1 MKIKHISQIS
11 AQRYKNLDLDQG
23 LKLSEGL
30 NIFIGSNGSGK
41 SNFIALLK
49 LLKDSVSDNIS
60 SEKNGVTS
68 FIKAIAELG
77 ESRILNAVFSTPEKV
92 NLTFTFFVENFIDIE
107 LSLCLSILCL
117 DKKFPQI
124 VEEYLSEFSERLDK
138 LFYYYRFS
146 SQSSGYGAI
155 FDPQERLGYT
165 AVNGIP
171 TDEIGLSIIPKLLK
185 SIEDVP
191 DTMPLAVNGIPT
203 DEIGLSI
210 IPKLLESIEDVPD
223 TKPLFNIRRQII
235 NLVSDWLFYSANN
248 MNLKMIR
255 NAEPE
260 IGSPEKYLNPDC
272 ENLALVIHNLI
283 QESIDFEDR
292 LNVIMRDIVPQ
303 TKRIRPITTGRTR
316 ISIEWHLQNTKR
328 PLYLDE
334 MSDGT
339 VRMLCWA
346 IILNSPNLP
355 SLIVIDEP
363 EVGLHV
369 QWLSYLAE
377 WIKNAAARTQVI
389 ITTHSP
395 DLLDKF
401 TDCLENV
408 HVFES
413 SNPEQ
418 TLFHVKP
425 LSRERLQDRL
435 DEGWELGDLYRVGE
449 PEVGG
454 WAI

>member
-1 MKIKHISQIS
+1 MEVKIQYISEIN
-11 AQRYKNLDLDQG
+11 AQRYKNLNLDQG

-49 LLKDSVSDNIS
+49 FLKDSISDNTS
-60 SEKNGVTS
+60 SEKNGATD
-68 FIKAIAELG
+68 FIKALADLG
-77 ESRILNAVFSTPEKV
+77 ESRMLNVRCPPPEKV
-92 NLTFTFFVENFIDIE
+92 NLTYSFFVENIINNE
-107 LSLCLSILCL
+107 LNLHLSILCL
-117 DKKFPQI
+117 DKKYPQI
-124 VEEYLSEFSERLDK
+124 VEEYLSEFSEHHDK
-138 LFYYYRFS
+138 PFYFYRFPHH
-146 SQSSGYGAI
+146 QSSGYGAI
-155 FDPQERLGYT
+155 FDTEDISRYT
-165 AVNGIP
+165 AVNEIP
-171 TDEIGLSIIPKLLK
+171 
-185 SIEDVP
+185 
-191 DTMPLAVNGIPT
+191 N

-210 IPKLLESIEDVPD
+210 IPKLLEQVEVIPEAKIIYYV
-223 TKPLFNIRRQII
+223 RRQII
-235 NLVSDWLFYSANN
+235 NLVSNWRFYSANN
-248 MNLKMIR
+248 MNLKEIR

-272 ENLALVIHNLI
+272 ENLALVLDNLI
-283 QESIDFEDR
+283 QESIDFEEQI
-292 LNVIMRDIVPQ
+292 NVIMRDIVPQ
-303 TKRIRPITTGRTR
+303 TKRIRPIRTGRTR
-316 ISIEWHLQNTKR
+316 ISIEWHLKDAKR
-328 PLYLDE
+328 PLFLDE

-377 WIKNAAARTQVI
+377 WIKNAATKTQII

-408 HVFES
+408 HVFEA
-413 SNPEQ
+413 SNPEK
-418 TLFHVKP
+418 TLFHVKT
-425 LSRERLQDRL
+425 LSRERLQTHL
-435 DEGWELGDLYRVGE
+435 DEGWELGDLYRVGD

-454 WAI
+454 WAL

>member
-1 MKIKHISQIS
+1 MKIKHISKVD

-23 LKLSEGL
+23 LKLSDSL

-49 LLKDSVSDNIS
+49 LLKDSISDNIS

-68 FIKAIAELG
+68 FIKAITELG

-107 LSLCLSILCL
+107 LSLSMSILCL
-117 DKKFPQI
+117 DKKLPQI
-124 VEEYLSEFSERLDK
+124 VEEYLSEFSEHLDK
-138 LFYYYRFS
+138 FFYYYRFPT
-146 SQSSGYGAI
+146 QSSGYGAI
-155 FDPQERLGYT
+155 FDPEERSGYT
-165 AVNGIP
+165 AV
-171 TDEIGLSIIPKLLK
+171 T
-185 SIEDVP
+185 
-191 DTMPLAVNGIPT
+191 GIPT

-210 IPKLLESIEDVPD
+210 IPKLLEAIEDVPEI
-223 TKPLFNIRRQII
+223 KPLFNIRRQII
-235 NLVSDWLFYSANN
+235 NLISDWRFYSANN
-248 MNLKMIR
+248 MNLKRIR

-272 ENLALVIHNLI
+272 ENLALVLDNLI
-283 QESIDFEDR
+283 QESIDFEDQ

-303 TKRIRPITTGRTR
+303 TKRIRPIRTGRTR

-377 WIKNAAARTQVI
+377 WIKNAATRTQVI

-401 TDCLENV
+401 TDRLENV
-408 HVFES
+408 HVFEA

-418 TLFHVKP
+418 TLFHVKT

-449 PEVGG
+449 PEIGG
-454 WAI
+454 WAL

>member
-1 MKIKHISQIS
+1 MNIKCISEVS

-68 FIKAIAELG
+68 FIKAITELG
-77 ESRILNAVFSTPEKV
+77 ESRILNAAFSTPEKV
-92 NLTFTFFVENFIDIE
+92 NLTFTFFDQSSNDIDIE
-107 LSLCLSILCL
+107 LSLSLSILCL

-124 VEEYLSEFSERLDK
+124 VEENLSEFSKGLDK
-138 LFYYYRFS
+138 LFYYYRFPY
-146 SQSSGYGAI
+146 QSSLYGAI
-155 FDPQERLGYT
+155 FDPEERSGYT
-165 AVNGIP
+165 VV
-171 TDEIGLSIIPKLLK
+171 T
-185 SIEDVP
+185 
-191 DTMPLAVNGIPT
+191 GIPT

-210 IPKLLESIEDVPD
+210 IPKLLESIERVLE

-235 NLVSDWLFYSANN
+235 NIASDWRFYSANN

-272 ENLALVIHNLI
+272 ENLALVLDNLI
-283 QESIDFEDR
+283 QESIDFEDQ

-303 TKRIRPITTGRTR
+303 TKRIRPIRTGRTR

-401 TDCLENV
+401 TDRLENV
-408 HVFES
+408 HVFEA

-418 TLFHVKP
+418 TLFHVKT

-449 PEVGG
+449 PEIGG
-454 WAI
+454 WAL

>member
-1 MKIKHISQIS
+1 MNIKYISEVS
-11 AQRYKNLDLDQG
+11 AQRYKNLDLDRG

-41 SNFIALLK
+41 SNFIALLNF
-49 LLKDSVSDNIS
+49 LKESIS
-60 SEKNGVTS
+60 GNNVLTRDGATNFV
-68 FIKAIAELG
+68 KAISNLG
-77 ESRILNAVFSTPEKV
+77 SSRILNATYPLPENIDLK
-92 NLTFTFFVENFIDIE
+92 FTFPVENSVKNQ
-107 LSLCLSILCL
+107 LSLWLSLYCTAKI
-117 DKKFPQI
+117 FPQ
-124 VEEYLSEFSERLDK
+124 VLEEYLSESNEENNE
-138 LFYYYRFS
+138 LFYYYRYYS
-146 SQSSGYGAI
+146 LSGHGTV
-155 FDPQERLGYT
+155 FDTKDPLKKT
-165 AVNGIP
+165 AVSGIHS
-171 TDEIGLSIIPKLLK
+171 DEIGLSNIP
-185 SIEDVP
+185 
-191 DTMPLAVNGIPT
+191 N
-203 DEIGLSI
+203 
-210 IPKLLESIEDVPD
+210 LLETSNTLPEIKILYD
-223 TKPLFNIRRQII
+223 KYRQILD
-235 NLVSDWLFYSANN
+235 LVSSWRFYSANN
-248 MNLKMIR
+248 MNLKEIR

-260 IGSPEKYLNPDC
+260 IGSQEKYLNPDC
-272 ENLALVIHNLI
+272 ENLALVLDNLI
-283 QESIDFEDR
+283 QESIDFEDQ

-303 TKRIRPITTGRTR
+303 TKRIRPIRTGRTR

-408 HVFES
+408 HVFEA

-418 TLFHVKP
+418 TLFHVKT

-454 WAI
+454 WAL

>member
-1 MKIKHISQIS
+1 MKIKYISEVS
-11 AQRYKNLDLDQG
+11 AQRYKNLDLKQG

-49 LLKDSVSDNIS
+49 FLKDSILDDFLTAN
-60 SEKNGVTS
+60 NGATN
-68 FIKAIAELG
+68 FIKAVTELG
-77 ESRILNAVFSTPEKV
+77 ESRMLNTSFSPPEKI
-92 NLTFTFFVENFIDIE
+92 NLAYTFFVEDFKNDM
-107 LSLCLSILCL
+107 LSFCLSILCS
-117 DKKFPQI
+117 DKKIPQI
-124 VEEYLSEFSERLDK
+124 IEESLFDYFKENPDNRRYLYKFHDRSNGNGFIEKFQEQKSSETQFQIS
-138 LFYYYRFS
+138 
-146 SQSSGYGAI
+146 
-155 FDPQERLGYT
+155 
-165 AVNGIP
+165 N
-171 TDEIGLSIIPKLLK
+171 
-185 SIEDVP
+185 
-191 DTMPLAVNGIPT
+191 IPT

-210 IPKLLESIEDVPD
+210 IPKLLENIKHSPD
-223 TKPLFNIRRQII
+223 KEIIYFARRLII
-235 NLVSDWLFYSANN
+235 NLVSNWRFYSANN
-248 MNLKMIR
+248 MNLKEIR

-272 ENLALVIHNLI
+272 ENLALVLDNLI
-283 QESIDFEDR
+283 QESIDFEEQI
-292 LNVIMRDIVPQ
+292 NVIMRDIVPQ
-303 TKRIRPITTGRTR
+303 TKRIRPIRTGRTR
-316 ISIEWHLQNTKR
+316 ISIEWHLKDTKR

-377 WIKNAAARTQVI
+377 WIKNAATKTQII

-401 TDCLENV
+401 TDHLENV
-408 HVFES
+408 HVFEA
-413 SNPEQ
+413 SNLEK
-418 TLFHVKP
+418 TLFHVKT
-425 LSRERLQDRL
+425 LSRERLQTHL
-435 DEGWELGDLYRVGE
+435 DEGWELGDLYRVGD

-454 WAI
+454 WAL

>member
-1 MKIKHISQIS
+1 MNIKCICEVS

-60 SEKNGVTS
+60 SEKNGATS
-68 FIKAIAELG
+68 FIKAITELG
-77 ESRILNAVFSTPEKV
+77 ESRILNAAFSTPEKV
-92 NLTFTFFVENFIDIE
+92 NLTFTFFDQSSNDIDIE
-107 LSLCLSILCL
+107 LSLSLSILCL

-138 LFYYYRFS
+138 LFYYYRFPL
-146 SQSSGYGAI
+146 QSSGYGAI
-155 FDPQERLGYT
+155 FDPEERSGYT
-165 AVNGIP
+165 VV
-171 TDEIGLSIIPKLLK
+171 T
-185 SIEDVP
+185 
-191 DTMPLAVNGIPT
+191 GIPT

-210 IPKLLESIEDVPD
+210 IPKLLESIERVLE

-235 NLVSDWLFYSANN
+235 NLASDWRFYSANN
-248 MNLKMIR
+248 MNLKEIR

-272 ENLALVIHNLI
+272 ENLALVLDNLI
-283 QESIDFEDR
+283 QESIDFEDQ

-303 TKRIRPITTGRTR
+303 TKRIRPIRTGRTR

-401 TDCLENV
+401 TDRLENV
-408 HVFES
+408 HVFEA

-418 TLFHVKP
+418 TLFHVKT

-449 PEVGG
+449 PEIGG
-454 WAI
+454 WAL

>member
-1 MKIKHISQIS
+1 MNIKYISEVS

-68 FIKAIAELG
+68 FIKAMTELG
-77 ESRILNAVFSTPEKV
+77 ESRILNAAFSTPEKV
-92 NLTFTFFVENFIDIE
+92 NLTFTFFDQSSNDIDIE
-107 LSLCLSILCL
+107 LSLSLSILCL

-124 VEEYLSEFSERLDK
+124 VEENLSEFSERLDR
-138 LFYYYRFS
+138 LFYYYRFPL
-146 SQSSGYGAI
+146 QSSGYGAI
-155 FDPQERLGYT
+155 FDPEERSRYT
-165 AVNGIP
+165 VV
-171 TDEIGLSIIPKLLK
+171 T
-185 SIEDVP
+185 
-191 DTMPLAVNGIPT
+191 GIPT

-210 IPKLLESIEDVPD
+210 IPKLLESIERVLE

-235 NLVSDWLFYSANN
+235 NLVSDWRFYSANN
-248 MNLKMIR
+248 MNLKEIR

-260 IGSPEKYLNPDC
+260 IGSPEKYLNPNC
-272 ENLALVIHNLI
+272 ENLALVLDNLI
-283 QESIDFEDR
+283 QESIDFEDQ

-303 TKRIRPITTGRTR
+303 TKRIRPIRTGRTR

-401 TDCLENV
+401 TDRLENV
-408 HVFES
+408 HVFEA

-418 TLFHVKP
+418 TLFHVKT

-449 PEVGG
+449 PEIGG
-454 WAI
+454 WAL

>member
-1 MKIKHISQIS
+1 MKIKHIGKVS
-11 AQRYKNLDLDQG
+11 AQRYKNLDIEQG

-30 NIFIGSNGSGK
+30 NIFIGSNGAGK
-41 SNFIALLK
+41 SNFLALLK
-49 LLKDSVSDNIS
+49 FLKDSLSDNIS
-60 SEKNGVTS
+60 SKKDGATS
-68 FIKAIAELG
+68 FVKSVTEIG
-77 ESRILNAVFSTPEKV
+77 ESRMLNVGFLPPEKV
-92 NLTFTFFVENFIDIE
+92 NLEYTFFVEGFQNNL
-107 LSLCLSILCL
+107 LSLQLFLLCS

-124 VEEYLSEFSERLDK
+124 VGESLSSHFREYPENRHRFFYEFHKQSIGNGFIEK
-138 LFYYYRFS
+138 FQEKGS
-146 SQSSGYGAI
+146 SQDSYQIA
-155 FDPQERLGYT
+155 
-165 AVNGIP
+165 N
-171 TDEIGLSIIPKLLK
+171 
-185 SIEDVP
+185 
-191 DTMPLAVNGIPT
+191 IPT

-210 IPKLLESIEDVPD
+210 IPKLLENIEHSPD
-223 TKPLFNIRRQII
+223 KEVVYFARRLVI
-235 NLVSDWLFYSANN
+235 NLVSDWRFYSANN
-248 MNLKMIR
+248 MNLKEIR

-272 ENLALVIHNLI
+272 ENLALVIDNLI
-283 QESIDFEDR
+283 QESIDFEDQ

-303 TKRIRPITTGRTR
+303 TKRIRPIRTGRTR
-316 ISIEWHLQNTKR
+316 ISVEWHLQNTKR

-413 SNPEQ
+413 SNSEQ

>member
-1 MKIKHISQIS
+1 MKIKYVSRVN
-11 AQRYKNLDLDQG
+11 AQRYKNVELVKG
-23 LKLSEGL
+23 LKLSERL

-49 LLKDSVSDNIS
+49 LLKDSISDNIS
-60 SEKNGVTS
+60 SEKNGATD
-68 FIKAIAELG
+68 FIKALADLG
-77 ESRILNAVFSTPEKV
+77 ESRMLNLGCPTPEKV
-92 NLTFTFFVENFIDIE
+92 NLTYSFFVENIINNE
-107 LSLCLSILCL
+107 LNFYLSILCL
-117 DKKFPQI
+117 DKKYPQI
-124 VEEYLSEFSERLDK
+124 VEEYLSEFSEHLDEP
-138 LFYYYRFS
+138 FYFYKFPHR
-146 SQSSGYGAI
+146 QSSEYGAI
-155 FDPQERLGYT
+155 FDNEDPARYT
-165 AVNGIP
+165 VIKEIP
-171 TDEIGLSIIPKLLK
+171 NDQ
-185 SIEDVP
+185 
-191 DTMPLAVNGIPT
+191 
-203 DEIGLSI
+203 IGLSI
-210 IPKLLESIEDVPD
+210 IPKLLEQVEVVPEA
-223 TKPLFNIRRQII
+223 KIIYHVRRQII
-235 NLVSDWLFYSANN
+235 NLVSNWRFYSANN
-248 MNLKMIR
+248 MNLKEIR

-272 ENLALVIHNLI
+272 ENLALVLDNLI
-283 QESIDFEDR
+283 QESIDFEDQ

-303 TKRIRPITTGRTR
+303 TKRIRPIRTGRTR

-401 TDCLENV
+401 TDLLENV
-408 HVFES
+408 HVFEA

-418 TLFHVKP
+418 TLFHVKT
-425 LSRERLQDRL
+425 LSRDRLQDRL

-449 PEVGG
+449 PEIGG
-454 WAI
+454 WAL

>member
-1 MKIKHISQIS
+1 MNIKCISEVS

-23 LKLSEGL
+23 LKLSQGL

-49 LLKDSVSDNIS
+49 LLKDSISDNIS
-60 SEKNGVTS
+60 SEKNGATS
-68 FIKAIAELG
+68 FIKAITELG
-77 ESRILNAVFSTPEKV
+77 ESRILNAAFSTPEKV
-92 NLTFTFFVENFIDIE
+92 NLTFTFFDQSSNDNDIE
-107 LSLCLSILCL
+107 LSLSLSILCL

-124 VEEYLSEFSERLDK
+124 VEENLSEFSERLDK
-138 LFYYYRFS
+138 LFYYYRFPA
-146 SQSSGYGAI
+146 QSSGYGAI
-155 FDPQERLGYT
+155 FDPEERSGYT
-165 AVNGIP
+165 AVTEIP
-171 TDEIGLSIIPKLLK
+171 TDEIGLC
-185 SIEDVP
+185 
-191 DTMPLAVNGIPT
+191 
-203 DEIGLSI
+203 I
-210 IPKLLESIEDVPD
+210 IPKLLESIERVLE

-235 NLVSDWLFYSANN
+235 NLVSDWRFYSANN
-248 MNLKMIR
+248 MNLKRIR

-272 ENLALVIHNLI
+272 ENLALVLDNLI
-283 QESIDFEDR
+283 QESIDFEDQ

-303 TKRIRPITTGRTR
+303 TKRIRPIRTGRTR

-401 TDCLENV
+401 TDRLENV
-408 HVFES
+408 HVFEA

-418 TLFHVKP
+418 TLFHVKT
-425 LSRERLQDRL
+425 LSKERLQDRL

-449 PEVGG
+449 PEIGG
-454 WAI
+454 WAL

>member
-1 MKIKHISQIS
+1 MKIKHISKVD
-11 AQRYKNLDLDQG
+11 AQRYKNLDLDKG

-49 LLKDSVSDNIS
+49 LLKDSISDNTS
-60 SEKNGVTS
+60 SEKNGATS
-68 FIKAIAELG
+68 FIKAITELG
-77 ESRILNAVFSTPEKV
+77 ESRILNAAFSTPEKV
-92 NLTFTFFVENFIDIE
+92 NLTFTFFVESSNDIE
-107 LSLCLSILCL
+107 LSLWLSILCL

-138 LFYYYRFS
+138 LFYYYRFP

-155 FDPQERLGYT
+155 FDPEERLGYT
-165 AVNGIP
+165 VV
-171 TDEIGLSIIPKLLK
+171 T
-185 SIEDVP
+185 
-191 DTMPLAVNGIPT
+191 GIPT

-210 IPKLLESIEDVPD
+210 IPKLLESIERVLE

-235 NLVSDWLFYSANN
+235 NLVSDWRFYSANN
-248 MNLKMIR
+248 MNLKEIR

-272 ENLALVIHNLI
+272 ENLALVLDNLI
-283 QESIDFEDR
+283 QESIDFEDQ

-303 TKRIRPITTGRTR
+303 TKRIRPIRTGRTR

-377 WIKNAAARTQVI
+377 WIKNAATRTQVI

-401 TDCLENV
+401 TDRLENV
-408 HVFES
+408 HVFEA

-418 TLFHVKP
+418 TLFHVKT
-425 LSRERLQDRL
+425 LSKERLQDRL

-449 PEVGG
+449 PEIGG
-454 WAI
+454 WAL

>member
-1 MKIKHISQIS
+1 MRIKYISEVS
-11 AQRYKNLDLDQG
+11 AQRYKNLNLDTS

-49 LLKDSVSDNIS
+49 FLKYSISGDSSPEINSVSN
-60 SEKNGVTS
+60 
-68 FIKAIAELG
+68 FIKAISDLG
-77 ESRILNAVFSTPEKV
+77 DSRLLNATVPLPEKV
-92 NLTFTFFVENFIDIE
+92 NLTFAFFAENIIYSFFDNIKDTIE
-107 LSLCLSILCL
+107 KNKFVLSLSILCSE
-117 DKKFPQI
+117 KKFPQI
-124 VEEYLSEFSERLDK
+124 VEEHLLDFSKSRFQP
-138 LFYYYRFS
+138 FYYYKFPYES
-146 SQSSGYGAI
+146 SEQGAVFDTEDELQSNYAKITGI
-155 FDPQERLGYT
+155 
-165 AVNGIP
+165 NGE
-171 TDEIGLSIIPKLLK
+171 EIGLS
-185 SIEDVP
+185 
-191 DTMPLAVNGIPT
+191 A
-203 DEIGLSI
+203 
-210 IPKLLESIEDVPD
+210 IPKLLELVENLPETS
-223 TKPLFNIRRQII
+223 TLYNIRRQII
-235 NLVSDWLFYSANN
+235 NLLSDWRFYSSNN
-248 MNLKMIR
+248 MNLKRIR

-272 ENLALVIHNLI
+272 ENLALVLDNLI
-283 QESIDFEDR
+283 QESIDFEDQ

-303 TKRIRPITTGRTR
+303 TKRIRPIRTGRTR

-377 WIKNAAARTQVI
+377 WIKNAATRTQVI

-401 TDCLENV
+401 TDRLENV
-408 HVFES
+408 HVFEA

-418 TLFHVKP
+418 TLFHVKT

-435 DEGWELGDLYRVGE
+435 DERWELGDLYRVGE
-449 PEVGG
+449 PEIGG
-454 WAI
+454 WAL

>member
-1 MKIKHISQIS
+1 MKIRHIGEVS

-41 SNFIALLK
+41 SNFIALLN

-68 FIKAIAELG
+68 FIKAITELG
-77 ESRILNAVFSTPEKV
+77 ESKILNAAFSTPEKV
-92 NLTFTFFVENFIDIE
+92 NLTFTFFDQSFDNIDIE
-107 LSLCLSILCL
+107 LSLSLSILCL
-117 DKKFPQI
+117 DKQFPQI
-124 VEEYLSEFSERLDK
+124 VEENLSEFSERLDK
-138 LFYYYRFS
+138 LFYYYRFPY
-146 SQSSGYGAI
+146 QSSLYGAI
-155 FDPQERLGYT
+155 FDPEERSGYT
-165 AVNGIP
+165 VV
-171 TDEIGLSIIPKLLK
+171 T
-185 SIEDVP
+185 
-191 DTMPLAVNGIPT
+191 GIPT

-210 IPKLLESIEDVPD
+210 IPKLLESIERVLE

-235 NLVSDWLFYSANN
+235 NLVSDWRFYSANN
-248 MNLKMIR
+248 MNLKEIR
-255 NAEPE
+255 NSEPE

-272 ENLALVIHNLI
+272 ENLALVLDNLI
-283 QESIDFEDR
+283 QESIDFEDQ

-303 TKRIRPITTGRTR
+303 TKRIRPIRTGRTR

-389 ITTHSP
+389 ITTHS
-395 DLLDKF
+395 
-401 TDCLENV
+401 
-408 HVFES
+408 
-413 SNPEQ
+413 
-418 TLFHVKP
+418 
-425 LSRERLQDRL
+425 
-435 DEGWELGDLYRVGE
+435 
-449 PEVGG
+449 
-454 WAI
+454 

>member
-1 MKIKHISQIS
+1 MKIKHIGKVST
-11 AQRYKNLDLDQG
+11 QRYKNLDLDQG
-23 LKLSEGL
+23 LRLSEGL

-41 SNFIALLK
+41 SNFLGLLRF
-49 LLKDSVSDNIS
+49 LGS
-60 SEKNGVTS
+60 SLSGIFTPEKNNATN
-68 FIKAIAELG
+68 FTKAVADLSKSG
-77 ESRILNAVFSTPEKV
+77 MLNVGFAYPEKV
-92 NLTFTFFVENFIDIE
+92 NLSFNFVTEDDFHDENQE
-107 LSLCLSILCL
+107 LSLWLSILCS
-117 DKKFPQI
+117 DKKLPQI
-124 VEEYLSEFSERLDK
+124 VEESFYDFSNQL
-138 LFYYYRFS
+138 YYYKFR
-146 SQSSGYGAI
+146 QSIGIGTVLTDITGDSE
-155 FDPQERLGYT
+155 QSKYT
-165 AVNGIP
+165 KMTEIQD
-171 TDEIGLSIIPKLLK
+171 DEIGLSIL
-185 SIEDVP
+185 
-191 DTMPLAVNGIPT
+191 
-203 DEIGLSI
+203 
-210 IPKLLESIEDVPD
+210 PKLLETTKNSSDIERIYLV
-223 TKPLFNIRRQII
+223 RRKII
-235 NLVSDWLFYSANN
+235 NLVSDWRFYSANN
-248 MNLKMIR
+248 MNLKAIR

-260 IGSPEKYLNPDC
+260 IGSQEKYLNPDC
-272 ENLALVIHNLI
+272 ENLALVLDNLI
-283 QESIDFEDR
+283 QESIDFEDQ

-303 TKRIRPITTGRTR
+303 TKRIRPIRTGRTR

-401 TDCLENV
+401 TDRLENV
-408 HVFES
+408 HVFEA

-418 TLFHVKP
+418 TLFHVKT
-425 LSRERLQDRL
+425 LSRERLQERL

-449 PEVGG
+449 PEIGG
-454 WAI
+454 WAL

>member
-1 MKIKHISQIS
+1 MGIKCISEVS
-11 AQRYKNLDLDQG
+11 AQRYKNLDLDRG

-41 SNFIALLK
+41 SNFLALLK

-68 FIKAIAELG
+68 FIKAITELG
-77 ESRILNAVFSTPEKV
+77 ESRILNAAFSTPEKV
-92 NLTFTFFVENFIDIE
+92 DLTFTFFVENLINIE
-107 LSLCLSILCL
+107 LSLSLSILCL

-138 LFYYYRFS
+138 LFYYYRFPY
-146 SQSSGYGAI
+146 QSSLYGAI
-155 FDPQERLGYT
+155 FDPEERSGYT
-165 AVNGIP
+165 VVTGI
-171 TDEIGLSIIPKLLK
+171 L
-185 SIEDVP
+185 
-191 DTMPLAVNGIPT
+191 T

-210 IPKLLESIEDVPD
+210 IPKLLESIENIPD

-235 NLVSDWLFYSANN
+235 NLVSDWRFYSANN
-248 MNLKMIR
+248 MNLKEIR

-272 ENLALVIHNLI
+272 ENLALVLDNLI
-283 QESIDFEDR
+283 QESIDFEDQ

-303 TKRIRPITTGRTR
+303 TKRIRPIRTGRTR

-401 TDCLENV
+401 TDRLENV
-408 HVFES
+408 HVFEA

-418 TLFHVKP
+418 TLFHVKT
-425 LSRERLQDRL
+425 LSRDRLQDRL

-449 PEVGG
+449 PEIGG
-454 WAI
+454 WAL

>member
-1 MKIKHISQIS
+1 MDIKHISEVS

-60 SEKNGVTS
+60 SEKNGTTRFTKS
-68 FIKAIAELG
+68 IGELG
-77 ESRILNAVFSTPEKV
+77 ESRILNALLSFPSKV
-92 NLTFTFFVENFIDIE
+92 NLSFSFTMLKESGDETYNLV
-107 LSLCLSILCL
+107 LGLSILCL
-117 DKKFPQI
+117 DKTFPQI
-124 VEEYLSEFSERLDK
+124 AEEYLLTNVFKGDK
-138 LFYYYRFS
+138 YTDIIYHYRFHY
-146 SQSSGYGAI
+146 QSSG
-155 FDPQERLGYT
+155 
-165 AVNGIP
+165 NGFINKFIPEDSLESSYKITEIP
-171 TDEIGLSIIPKLLK
+171 TNEIGLTIIPQLMEN
-185 SIEDVP
+185 IEHGQGKRLIY
-191 DTMPLAVNGIPT
+191 T
-203 DEIGLSI
+203 S
-210 IPKLLESIEDVPD
+210 
-223 TKPLFNIRRQII
+223 RRQII
-235 NLVSDWLFYSANN
+235 NLVSDWRFYSANN
-248 MNLKMIR
+248 MNLKRIR

-272 ENLALVIHNLI
+272 ENLALVLDNLI
-283 QESIDFEDR
+283 QESIDFEDQ

-303 TKRIRPITTGRTR
+303 TKRIRPIRTGRTR

-401 TDCLENV
+401 TNRLENV
-408 HVFES
+408 HVFEA

-418 TLFHVKP
+418 TLFHVKT

-449 PEVGG
+449 PEIGG
-454 WAI
+454 WAL

>member
-1 MKIKHISQIS
+1 MKIKHIGKVST
-11 AQRYKNLDLDQG
+11 QRYKNLDLEQG

-41 SNFIALLK
+41 SNFLGLLRF
-49 LLKDSVSDNIS
+49 LKNSLSSDFTPEKS
-60 SEKNGVTS
+60 SSTN
-68 FIKAIAELG
+68 FIKAIADLS
-77 ESRILNAVFSTPEKV
+77 ESRMLNAGFTYPEKV
-92 NLTFTFFVENFIDIE
+92 NLTFTFVTEDDFHHENQE
-107 LSLCLSILCL
+107 LSLWLSILCA
-117 DKKFPQI
+117 DKRFPQI
-124 VEEYLSEFSERLDK
+124 SEESFCNFANQPEPL
-138 LFYYYRFS
+138 YYYKF
-146 SQSSGYGAI
+146 SQSIGIGIILTDITGDS
-155 FDPQERLGYT
+155 DQSKYT
-165 AVNGIP
+165 KM
-171 TDEIGLSIIPKLLK
+171 TEIQ
-185 SIEDVP
+185 
-191 DTMPLAVNGIPT
+191 N

-210 IPKLLESIEDVPD
+210 IPKLLETTKNSSDIEGIYLV
-223 TKPLFNIRRQII
+223 RRQII
-235 NLVSDWLFYSANN
+235 NLLSDWRFYSANN
-248 MNLKMIR
+248 MNLKEIR

-272 ENLALVIHNLI
+272 ENLALVLDNLI
-283 QESIDFEDR
+283 QESIDFEDQ

-303 TKRIRPITTGRTR
+303 TKRIRPIRTGRTR

-401 TDCLENV
+401 TDRLENV
-408 HVFES
+408 HVFEA

-418 TLFHVKP
+418 TLFHVKT
-425 LSRERLQDRL
+425 LSRERLQERL

-449 PEVGG
+449 PEIVG
-454 WAI
+454 WAL

>member
-1 MKIKHISQIS
+1 MLDFSKSQF
-11 AQRYKNLDLDQG
+11 Q
-23 LKLSEGL
+23 
-30 NIFIGSNGSGK
+30 
-41 SNFIALLK
+41 
-49 LLKDSVSDNIS
+49 
-60 SEKNGVTS
+60 
-68 FIKAIAELG
+68 
-77 ESRILNAVFSTPEKV
+77 P
-92 NLTFTFFVENFIDIE
+92 
-107 LSLCLSILCL
+107 
-117 DKKFPQI
+117 
-124 VEEYLSEFSERLDK
+124 
-138 LFYYYRFS
+138 FYYYKFPYES
-146 SQSSGYGAI
+146 SEQGAI
-155 FDPQERLGYT
+155 FDTEDELQSNYT
-165 AVNGIP
+165 KITGINGE
-171 TDEIGLSIIPKLLK
+171 EIGLS
-185 SIEDVP
+185 
-191 DTMPLAVNGIPT
+191 A
-203 DEIGLSI
+203 
-210 IPKLLESIEDVPD
+210 IPKLLELIEDLPE
-223 TKPLFNIRRQII
+223 TSTLYNIRRQVI
-235 NLVSDWLFYSANN
+235 NLLSDWRFYSSNN

-260 IGSPEKYLNPDC
+260 IGSSEKYLNPDC
-272 ENLALVIHNLI
+272 ENLALVIDNLI
-283 QESIDFEDR
+283 QESIDFEDQ

-303 TKRIRPITTGRTR
+303 TKRIRPIRTGRTR
-316 ISIEWHLQNTKR
+316 ISIEWHLKNTKR

-401 TDCLENV
+401 TDRLENV
-408 HVFES
+408 HVFEA

-418 TLFHVKP
+418 TLFHVKT

-449 PEVGG
+449 PEIGG
-454 WAI
+454 WAL

>member
-1 MKIKHISQIS
+1 MTIKYISDVN
-11 AQRYKNLDLDQG
+11 AQRYKNLDLEKG
-23 LKLSEGL
+23 LSLCQGL

-41 SNFIALLK
+41 SNFIGLLNF
-49 LLKDSVSDNIS
+49 LRDSISGDFSLETNSVSSFTKAIS
-60 SEKNGVTS
+60 S
-68 FIKAIAELG
+68 LG
-77 ESRILNAVFSTPEKV
+77 DSRILNTIFPTPEKV
-92 NLTFTFFVENFIDIE
+92 NLKFTFCTIENKDIE
-107 LSLCLSILCL
+107 DIWVFKHNLYLSILCS

-124 VEEYLSEFSERLDK
+124 VEEYLSEFIPEEAHDPD
-138 LFYYYRFS
+138 FYYYKFPYES
-146 SQSSGYGAI
+146 NKYGVI
-155 FDPQERLGYT
+155 FHADDIKKYT
-165 AVNGIP
+165 EITNIQNN
-171 TDEIGLSIIPKLLK
+171 EIGLS
-185 SIEDVP
+185 V
-191 DTMPLAVNGIPT
+191 
-203 DEIGLSI
+203 
-210 IPKLLESIEDVPD
+210 IPKLLESVQEL
-223 TKPLFNIRRQII
+223 TEHTTLYHIRRQII
-235 NLVSDWLFYSANN
+235 NLVSDWRFYSANN
-248 MNLKMIR
+248 MNLKEIR

-272 ENLALVIHNLI
+272 ENLALVLDNLI
-283 QESIDFEDR
+283 QESIDFEDQ

-303 TKRIRPITTGRTR
+303 TKRIRPIRTGRTR

-401 TDCLENV
+401 TDRLENV
-408 HVFES
+408 HVFEA

-418 TLFHVKP
+418 TLFHVKT
-425 LSRERLQDRL
+425 LSRERLQDHL

-454 WAI
+454 WAL

>member
-1 MKIKHISQIS
+1 MNIKCISEVS

-41 SNFIALLK
+41 SNFISLLK
-49 LLKDSVSDNIS
+49 FLKVGILDEFLSDKDGI
-60 SEKNGVTS
+60 KH
-68 FIKAIAELG
+68 FIKSTSLLG
-77 ESRILNAVFSTPEKV
+77 YSKMLSASDAPPEKV
-92 NLTFTFFVENFIDIE
+92 DLIFTFAINNFINNE
-107 LSLCLSILCL
+107 VNFYLSFLCSS
-117 DKKFPQI
+117 KRFPQI
-124 VEEYLSEFSERLDK
+124 HTESLSVYNPKKDVKPL
-138 LFYYYRFS
+138 YYYQFPYKS
-146 SQSSGYGAI
+146 NEYGAI
-155 FDPQERLGYT
+155 FDTEDGLHLRCT
-165 AVNGIP
+165 KVNEIP
-171 TDEIGLSIIPKLLK
+171 SNEIGLTI
-185 SIEDVP
+185 
-191 DTMPLAVNGIPT
+191 M
-203 DEIGLSI
+203 
-210 IPKLLESIEDVPD
+210 PKLLEGIKDLPKTE
-223 TKPLFNIRRQII
+223 TLFNIRRQII
-235 NLVSDWLFYSANN
+235 NLISDWRFYSANN
-248 MNLKMIR
+248 MNLKEIR

-272 ENLALVIHNLI
+272 ENLALVLDNLI
-283 QESIDFEDR
+283 QESIDFEDQ

-303 TKRIRPITTGRTR
+303 TKRIRPIRTGRTR

-401 TDCLENV
+401 TDRLENV
-408 HVFES
+408 HVFEA

-418 TLFHVKP
+418 TLFHVKT

-449 PEVGG
+449 PEIGG
-454 WAI
+454 WAL

>member
-1 MKIKHISQIS
+1 MKIKHIGKVS

-41 SNFIALLK
+41 SNFLVLLRF
-49 LLKDSVSDNIS
+49 LKGSLSGDFIPEKS
-60 SEKNGVTS
+60 SATS
-68 FIKAIAELG
+68 FVKAVVDLS
-77 ESRILNAVFSTPEKV
+77 ESRMLNAGFTYPEKV
-92 NLTFTFFVENFIDIE
+92 NLSFNFVTEDDFHDENQE
-107 LSLCLSILCL
+107 LSLSLSILCS
-117 DKKFPQI
+117 DKKLPQI
-124 VEEYLSEFSERLDK
+124 VEESFYDFANQL
-138 LFYYYRFS
+138 YYYKFN
-146 SQSSGYGAI
+146 QSIGIGMILTDITGGSE
-155 FDPQERLGYT
+155 QSKYT
-165 AVNGIP
+165 KM
-171 TDEIGLSIIPKLLK
+171 TEIQ
-185 SIEDVP
+185 
-191 DTMPLAVNGIPT
+191 N

-210 IPKLLESIEDVPD
+210 IPKLLETTQNSSDIEIIYLV
-223 TKPLFNIRRQII
+223 RRQII
-235 NLVSDWLFYSANN
+235 NLVSDWRFYSANN
-248 MNLKMIR
+248 MNLKKIR

-272 ENLALVIHNLI
+272 ENLSLVLDNLI
-283 QESIDFEDR
+283 QESIDFEDQ

-303 TKRIRPITTGRTR
+303 TKRIRPIRTGRTR

-334 MSDGT
+334 LSDGT

-413 SNPEQ
+413 SNSEQ
-418 TLFHVKP
+418 TLFHVKT

-454 WAI
+454 WAL

>member
-1 MKIKHISQIS
+1 MKIEHINISEIMKIKYVSQIS
-11 AQRYKNLDLDQG
+11 AQRYKNLDLEQG
-23 LKLSEGL
+23 LKLNEGL

-41 SNFIALLK
+41 SNLVALLK
-49 LLKDSVSDNIS
+49 LLKDSISDNTS
-60 SEKNGVTS
+60 SKKNGVTS
-68 FIKAIAELG
+68 FIKAITELG
-77 ESRILNAVFSTPEKV
+77 ESKILNAAFSPPEKV
-92 NLTFTFFVENFIDIE
+92 DLTFTFFVENFINTE
-107 LSLCLSILCL
+107 LSLWLSILCL
-117 DKKFPQI
+117 GGKLPEI
-124 VEEYLSEFSERLDK
+124 VEEHLLEFVEHLDK
-138 LFYYYRFS
+138 VFYYYRFPYKLI
-146 SQSSGYGAI
+146 GYGAV
-155 FDPQERLGYT
+155 FDPKELSGYT
-165 AVNGIP
+165 AVTGIP
-171 TDEIGLSIIPKLLK
+171 
-185 SIEDVP
+185 
-191 DTMPLAVNGIPT
+191 A

-210 IPKLLESIEDVPD
+210 IPKLLELTENITD
-223 TKPLFNIRRQII
+223 TKPLFNIRRKII
-235 NLVSDWLFYSANN
+235 NLISDWRFYSANN
-248 MNLKMIR
+248 MNLRRIR

-272 ENLALVIHNLI
+272 ENLALVLDNLI
-283 QESIDFEDR
+283 QESIDFEDQ

-303 TKRIRPITTGRTR
+303 TKRIRPIRTGRTR

-363 EVGLHV
+363 ELGLHV

-418 TLFHVKP
+418 TLFHIKT
-425 LSRERLQDRL
+425 LSKERLQDRL

>member
-1 MKIKHISQIS
+1 MKIKHIGKVST
-11 AQRYKNLDLDQG
+11 QRYKNLDLDQG
-23 LKLSEGL
+23 LRLSEGL

-41 SNFIALLK
+41 SNFLGLLRF
-49 LLKDSVSDNIS
+49 LS
-60 SEKNGVTS
+60 SSLSGIFTPEKNNATN
-68 FIKAIAELG
+68 FTKAVADLSKSG
-77 ESRILNAVFSTPEKV
+77 MLNVGFTYPEKV
-92 NLTFTFFVENFIDIE
+92 NLSFNFVTEDDFYDENQE
-107 LSLCLSILCL
+107 LSLWLSILCS
-117 DKKFPQI
+117 DKKLPQI
-124 VEEYLSEFSERLDK
+124 VEESFYDFANQL
-138 LFYYYRFS
+138 YYYKFR
-146 SQSSGYGAI
+146 QSIGIGTVLTDITGDSE
-155 FDPQERLGYT
+155 QSKYT
-165 AVNGIP
+165 KM
-171 TDEIGLSIIPKLLK
+171 TEIQ
-185 SIEDVP
+185 
-191 DTMPLAVNGIPT
+191 N

-210 IPKLLESIEDVPD
+210 IPKLLETTKNSSDIERIYLV
-223 TKPLFNIRRQII
+223 RRQII
-235 NLVSDWLFYSANN
+235 NLVSDWRFYSANN

-272 ENLALVIHNLI
+272 ENLALVLDNLI
-283 QESIDFEDR
+283 QESIDFEDQ

-303 TKRIRPITTGRTR
+303 TKRIRPIRTGRTR

-401 TDCLENV
+401 TDRLENV
-408 HVFES
+408 HVFEA

-418 TLFHVKP
+418 TLFHVKT

-449 PEVGG
+449 PEIGG
-454 WAI
+454 WAL

>member
-1 MKIKHISQIS
+1 MKIKHIGKVST
-11 AQRYKNLDLDQG
+11 QRYKNLDIEKG

-41 SNFIALLK
+41 SNFIALLNF
-49 LLKDSVSDNIS
+49 LKESIS
-60 SEKNGVTS
+60 GNNVITRDGVTN
-68 FIKAIAELG
+68 FVKAISNLG
-77 ESRILNAVFSTPEKV
+77 SSRILNATYSLPENIDLK
-92 NLTFTFFVENFIDIE
+92 FTFAVENSVKNQ
-107 LSLCLSILCL
+107 LSLWLSLFCT
-117 DKKFPQI
+117 DKIFPQ
-124 VEEYLSEFSERLDK
+124 VLEEHLSESNEENNE
-138 LFYYYRFS
+138 LFYYYRYYAL
-146 SQSSGYGAI
+146 SGHGTV
-155 FDPQERLGYT
+155 FDTKDPLKKT
-165 AVNGIP
+165 AVFGIHS
-171 TDEIGLSIIPKLLK
+171 DEIGLSNIP
-185 SIEDVP
+185 
-191 DTMPLAVNGIPT
+191 N
-203 DEIGLSI
+203 
-210 IPKLLESIEDVPD
+210 LLETPNNLPEIKILYD
-223 TKPLFNIRRQII
+223 KYRQILD
-235 NLVSDWLFYSANN
+235 LVSSWRFYSANN
-248 MNLKMIR
+248 MNLREIR

-260 IGSPEKYLNPDC
+260 IGSPEKHLNPDC
-272 ENLALVIHNLI
+272 ENLALVLDNLI
-283 QESIDFEDR
+283 QESIDFEDQ

-303 TKRIRPITTGRTR
+303 TKRIRPIRTGRTR

-401 TDCLENV
+401 TDRLENV
-408 HVFES
+408 HVFEA

-418 TLFHVKP
+418 TLFHVKT
-425 LSRERLQDRL
+425 LSKERLQDRL

-449 PEVGG
+449 PEIGG
-454 WAI
+454 WAL

>member
-1 MKIKHISQIS
+1 MNIKCISEVS
-11 AQRYKNLDLDQG
+11 AQKYKNLELDRG

-68 FIKAIAELG
+68 FIKAITELG
-77 ESRILNAVFSTPEKV
+77 DSRILNAAFSTPEKV
-92 NLTFTFFVENFIDIE
+92 DLTFTFFVENFINIE
-107 LSLCLSILCL
+107 LSLSLSILCL

-124 VEEYLSEFSERLDK
+124 IEEYLSEFSEHLDK
-138 LFYYYRFS
+138 LFYYYRFPY
-146 SQSSGYGAI
+146 QSSLYGAI
-155 FDPQERLGYT
+155 FDPEEHSGYT
-165 AVNGIP
+165 VV
-171 TDEIGLSIIPKLLK
+171 T
-185 SIEDVP
+185 
-191 DTMPLAVNGIPT
+191 GIPT

-210 IPKLLESIEDVPD
+210 IPKLLESIERVLE

-235 NLVSDWLFYSANN
+235 NLASDWRFYSANN
-248 MNLKMIR
+248 MNLKEIR

-272 ENLALVIHNLI
+272 ENLALVLDNLI
-283 QESIDFEDR
+283 QESIDFEDQ

-303 TKRIRPITTGRTR
+303 TKRIRPIRTGRTR

-401 TDCLENV
+401 TDRLENV
-408 HVFES
+408 HVFEA

-418 TLFHVKP
+418 TLFHVKT

-449 PEVGG
+449 PEIGG
-454 WAI
+454 WAL

>member
-1 MKIKHISQIS
+1 MDIKCISEVT
-11 AQRYKNLDLDQG
+11 AQRYKNLDLEQS

-41 SNFIALLK
+41 SNFIALLNF
-49 LLKDSVSDNIS
+49 LKESISGNAFLDSNGASRFIQAIS
-60 SEKNGVTS
+60 N
-68 FIKAIAELG
+68 LG
-77 ESRILNAVFSTPEKV
+77 DSRILNARYLLPEKV
-92 NLTFTFFVENFIDIE
+92 NLSFSFVTENTNNK
-107 LSLCLSILCL
+107 LKLNLSILCS
-117 DKKFPQI
+117 DKIFPYI
-124 VEEYLSEFSERLDK
+124 SEESLLQVSDLHGSS
-138 LFYYYRFS
+138 FYYHFPY
-146 SQSSGYGAI
+146 QSNDYGAI
-155 FDPQERLGYT
+155 FEPQDNSHYAKSKIVQT
-165 AVNGIP
+165 K
-171 TDEIGLSIIPKLLK
+171 EISLSIIP
-185 SIEDVP
+185 S
-191 DTMPLAVNGIPT
+191 
-203 DEIGLSI
+203 
-210 IPKLLESIEDVPD
+210 LLENIENPPNL
-223 TKPLFNIRRQII
+223 KPLYSVCRQII
-235 NLVSDWLFYSANN
+235 NLVADWRFYSANN
-248 MNLKMIR
+248 MNLKEIR

-260 IGSPEKYLNPDC
+260 IGSLEKYLNPDC
-272 ENLALVIHNLI
+272 ENLALVLDNLI
-283 QESIDFEDR
+283 QENIDFEDQ

-303 TKRIRPITTGRTR
+303 TKRIRPIRTGRTR

-401 TDCLENV
+401 TDRLENV
-408 HVFES
+408 HVFEA

-418 TLFHVKP
+418 TLFHVNT
-425 LSRERLQDRL
+425 LSKERLQDRL

-449 PEVGG
+449 PEIGG
-454 WAI
+454 WAL

>member
-1 MKIKHISQIS
+1 MKIKHISEVS
-11 AQRYKNLDLDQG
+11 TERYKNLDLEQG

-49 LLKDSVSDNIS
+49 FLKDCISDNIY
-60 SEKNGVTS
+60 SERNGATN
-68 FIKAIAELG
+68 FIKAVAGLED
-77 ESRILNAVFSTPEKV
+77 SRMLNAAFTPPEKV
-92 NLTFTFFVENFIDIE
+92 NLTFNFLTEDNFNFE
-107 LSLCLSILCL
+107 EQGLRLFLSILCS
-117 DKKFPQI
+117 DKKFPLLD
-124 VEEYLSEFSERLDK
+124 EEYLSDLLNQDNSVCFYSFFQSRGDGFILIESTEDSSESK
-138 LFYYYRFS
+138 FTTVK
-146 SQSSGYGAI
+146 
-155 FDPQERLGYT
+155 E
-165 AVNGIP
+165 IP
-171 TDEIGLSIIPKLLK
+171 
-185 SIEDVP
+185 
-191 DTMPLAVNGIPT
+191 N

-210 IPKLLESIEDVPD
+210 IPKLLETTKNSSDIEKIHLV
-223 TKPLFNIRRQII
+223 RRQLI
-235 NLVSDWLFYSANN
+235 NLVSDWRFYSANN
-248 MNLKMIR
+248 MNLKEIR

-260 IGSPEKYLNPDC
+260 IGSQEKYLNPDC
-272 ENLALVIHNLI
+272 ENLALVIDNLI
-283 QESIDFEDR
+283 QESIDFEDQ
-292 LNVIMRDIVPQ
+292 LNVIMHDIVPQ
-303 TKRIRPITTGRTR
+303 TKRIRPIRTGRTR

-401 TDCLENV
+401 TDRLENV
-408 HVFES
+408 HVFEA
-413 SNPEQ
+413 SNPEK
-418 TLFHVKP
+418 TLFHVNT

-449 PEVGG
+449 PEIGG
-454 WAI
+454 WAL

>member
-1 MKIKHISQIS
+1 MKIKHIGKVS

-23 LKLSEGL
+23 LKLSAGL

-41 SNFIALLK
+41 SNFLVLLRF
-49 LLKDSVSDNIS
+49 LKS
-60 SEKNGVTS
+60 SLSGDFTPEKSSATN
-68 FIKAIAELG
+68 FIKAVADLG
-77 ESRILNAVFSTPEKV
+77 ESRMLNAGFTYPEKV
-92 NLTFTFFVENFIDIE
+92 NLSFNFVTEDDFHDENQE
-107 LSLCLSILCL
+107 LSLWLSILCS

-124 VEEYLSEFSERLDK
+124 AEESFCDFANQTEPL
-138 LFYYYRFS
+138 YYYKFHQLS
-146 SQSSGYGAI
+146 GIGIILTDICGDSDQSK
-155 FDPQERLGYT
+155 YT
-165 AVNGIP
+165 KM
-171 TDEIGLSIIPKLLK
+171 TEIQ
-185 SIEDVP
+185 
-191 DTMPLAVNGIPT
+191 N

-210 IPKLLESIEDVPD
+210 IPKLLETTKNSSDIEKIHLV
-223 TKPLFNIRRQII
+223 RRQLI
-235 NLVSDWLFYSANN
+235 NLVSDWRFYSANN

-272 ENLALVIHNLI
+272 ENLALVLDNLI
-283 QESIDFEDR
+283 QENIDFEDQ

-303 TKRIRPITTGRTR
+303 TKRIRPIRTGRTR

-408 HVFES
+408 HVFEA

-418 TLFHVKP
+418 TLFHVKN